1 MTSLKGPVTMDVFL
15 QIHDMPPENVP
26 TITNRVNEIYKPRL
40 QKCPTS
46 KWFPIRTVQK
56 TTLEYVMRFDRV
68 TIDTLRRELR
78 KRLNDCNATKVRI
91 HECHSSGRNAHFAK
105 TLDESP
111 YDRIIE
117 LSAPNALP
125 VLTQPVAAAVT
136 TSIRNLPVDG
146 GSVSKHANTRL
157 PPLVSFEPLAGILA
171 AQVVDAAGRNASGD
185 NQVPSRNSEPA
196 EDSVFC
202 FTKPSRTKCQSNAY
216 SNSKMFFVLRLN
228 AVDRELESKLADFK
242 SDLIQVIQEKSYE
255 AFIDAESTPERLH
268 IRIVCSWKT
277 PCYGYSIRRLI
288 HNAILNRLCL
298 EGRIRIFNLPGNSDP
313 ASLSDRQAPSGLRW
327 LQHSHAKGVAYTM
340 PMESFV
346 LELGKE
352 VRAHELQLLKCVTL
366 AEVWAHAKRNQVLL
380 SNVYDVLRWRFSAQ
394 NQSVSYPVRLQEP
407 KKALAKKEASPDT
420 GHNDSIDSRVTPD
433 ALPLTSSQTITEI
446 SPSSVAGN
454 PILTPASDAA
464 SPAPRRRAL
473 QFGGCTVA
481 QTPSGEFALSAC
493 GSGAGP
499 AGV

>member
-1 MTSLKGPVTMDVFL
+1 MDVFL

-185 NQVPSRNSEPA
+185 NQVHRMIVMLTVIGPS
-196 EDSVFC
+196 
-202 FTKPSRTKCQSNAY
+202 
-216 SNSKMFFVLRLN
+216 SKGIEF
-228 AVDRELESKLADFK
+228 
-242 SDLIQVIQEKSYE
+242 E
-255 AFIDAESTPERLH
+255 A
-268 IRIVCSWKT
+268 
-277 PCYGYSIRRLI
+277 RR
-288 HNAILNRLCL
+288 A
-298 EGRIRIFNLPGNSDP
+298 RIRLV
-313 ASLSDRQAPSGLRW
+313 ASIVVRSRESG
-327 LQHSHAKGVAYTM
+327 
-340 PMESFV
+340 
-346 LELGKE
+346 
-352 VRAHELQLLKCVTL
+352 
-366 AEVWAHAKRNQVLL
+366 
-380 SNVYDVLRWRFSAQ
+380 D
-394 NQSVSYPVRLQEP
+394 
-407 KKALAKKEASPDT
+407 
-420 GHNDSIDSRVTPD
+420 
-433 ALPLTSSQTITEI
+433 
-446 SPSSVAGN
+446 
-454 PILTPASDAA
+454 
-464 SPAPRRRAL
+464 
-473 QFGGCTVA
+473 
-481 QTPSGEFALSAC
+481 SGEKCTIVPFPPL
-493 GSGAGP
+493 P
-499 AGV
+499 PVDM